1 MIANRRYRVE
11 FQLPFGRVMTG
22 AKSYVEA
29 DAAARYLQ
37 PYGATIIPET
47 AERRRWWRD
56 WGPSVFAVST
66 CSPIEPF
73 ITVRCV
79 PARPKPTPAE
89 ISGPAI
95 FRTAIARRNAAAKLL
110 AARPTHKTTPQTA
123 ARHFIASVCST
134 ACMIGLGYGLGSIL
148 SALIRVLQTP

>member
-29 DAAARYLQ
+29 DTAARYLE

-47 AERRRWWRD
+47 AERRRWWHE
-56 WGPSVFAVST
+56 WGPAVFAVQT
-66 CSPIEPF
+66 CSPVDPF

-95 FRTAIARRNAAAKLL
+95 FRTAIARRDAAPELL
-110 AARPTHKTTPQTA
+110 AARPTPKTL
-123 ARHFIASVCST
+123 ARHFVACVFST
-134 ACMIGLGYGLGSIL
+134 ACMIGVGYGLGSIL